1 MKIGAITVGQSPRVD
16 VTADILPLWQGRAQ
30 LLEAGALDALTY
42 EEILEL
48 GPERADDHVLVSR
61 LRDGR
66 EVTFAERRILPHLQ
80 GCIDRLEAQGV
91 SLIVFF
97 CTGEF
102 PADFRHKVPIL
113 YPSDLLLRLV
123 PVLSGGSPIAVLTP
137 SQLQL
142 EQIRTK
148 WERPVPRAS
157 VFYASPYG
165 DPAALDRVC
174 ARLREAEGSLVVLD
188 CIGYT
193 QAMKRRIAAATGK
206 KVILARTLLARVVD
220 ELLDT

>member
-16 VTADILPLWQGRAQ
+16 VTADILPLWQGKAE
-30 LLEAGALDALTY
+30 LLEAGALDDLSY
-42 EEILEL
+42 EEIQTLC
-48 GPERADDHVLVSR
+48 PEHPDDHVLVSR

-66 EVTFAERRILPHLQ
+66 EVTFAERRIVSHLQ
-80 GCIDRLEAQGV
+80 GCIDKLEAQGV

-102 PADFRHKVPIL
+102 PYDFRHKVPIL
-113 YPSDLLLRLV
+113 YPSDVLLRLV
-123 PVLSGGSPIAVLTP
+123 PVLCGGSPIAVITP

-142 EQIRTK
+142 EQIRVK
-148 WERPVPRAS
+148 WERHVPRAA
-157 VFYASPYG
+157 VFHASPYG
-165 DPAALDRVC
+165 DPAALERVC
-174 ARLREAEGSLVVLD
+174 ADVREAEGDLVVLD

-193 QAMKRRIAAATGK
+193 QAMKRAVAAATGK

-220 ELLDT
+220 EILDR